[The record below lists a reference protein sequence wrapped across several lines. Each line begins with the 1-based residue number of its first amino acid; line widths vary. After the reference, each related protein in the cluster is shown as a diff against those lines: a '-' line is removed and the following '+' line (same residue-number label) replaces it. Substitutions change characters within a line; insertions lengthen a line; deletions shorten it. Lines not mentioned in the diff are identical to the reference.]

1 MGNFEWVEDVAGSEG
16 DNGIDN
22 DDQAIDGF

>member
-1 MGNFEWVEDVAGSEG
+1 MGNFEWVEDVAGSGG

-22 DDQAIDGF
+22 DDHAIDGF